1 MYSPN
6 QTVTYTGSSGC
17 IIVTTSLIGSQ
28 VPTQFPA
35 SQSQLVLQNVQSDI
49 GCVCTDNSAHST
61 QHYQTCCNSVSDI
74 RLKNNNAR
82 SSCKCHKCWS
92 RESKDHLI
100 AKSRG
105 WRGRRSQ
112 TEKGGF
118 IRSSENNE
126 SRWNQQWRNVEIL
139 HWWFSWNQGKNTYPF
154 FSMMLE
160 SWYI

>member
-17 IIVTTSLIGSQ
+17 SNVTRSLIGGQ
-28 VPTQFPA
+28 VPTQFSV
-35 SQSQLVLQNVQSDI
+35 SQSQLTLQNVQSDI

-82 SSCKCHKCWS
+82 SSCECHKRWS

-105 WRGRRSQ
+105 WRGWRSP

-118 IRSSENNE
+118 FRSSENNE

-139 HWWFSWNQGKNTYPF
+139 H
-154 FSMMLE
+154 
-160 SWYI
+160 